1 MFRAAT
7 FFVIVC
13 AACSGVVTDDDS
25 LVSGGANGGD
35 TANEAPGGTGGS
47 PSAGTGGTPNVPPT
61 GSPRGGTGGQ
71 ARGGAGGQAQG
82 GAGSSGGTGGTPTAG
97 GGAGGS
103 LVGGMRGGGG
113 QAGSPPKPAG
123 AYECTIVMGHD
134 QGKWIESA
142 PFSNL
147 LDDAGWQHTMNGG
160 VNHYRASDR
169 RGWQSMPS
177 SRCTRAWDKPD
188 RLILIVWG
196 HSDFDAA
203 SEWRDVLA
211 EVVAT
216 ARKEYPSLRRINL
229 QPVAA
234 KPGCSG
240 YGSADL
246 QTILDAGALLRSD
259 IVEPGIRIEVSD
271 CKDIDGL
278 DRFTSDAAAAAFA
291 TKFAQHY
298 GTSN

>member
-1 MFRAAT
+1 M
-7 FFVIVC
+7 
-13 AACSGVVTDDDS
+13 
-25 LVSGGANGGD
+25 D
-35 TANEAPGGTGGS
+35 TA
-47 PSAGTGGTPNVPPT
+47 
-61 GSPRGGTGGQ
+61 R
-71 ARGGAGGQAQG
+71 
-82 GAGSSGGTGGTPTAG
+82 
-97 GGAGGS
+97 GAGGS

-113 QAGSPPKPAG
+113 QAGSPPKPVG

-134 QGKWIESA
+134 QGKWIESD

-259 IVEPGIRIEVSD
+259 VVEPGIRIEVSD